1 MNEGVKLAEPEIDF
15 QEYLTEKRQVIDDEI
30 DRLLPSVSEHP
41 RELHEAIRYSALAR
55 AQRVRPILALT
66 AYEAL
71 GGTDLDAALPPMCA
85 LELLHTYSLIHD
97 DLPCMDNDDLRRGL
111 PTVHKKFNEGIAV
124 LAGDALHDLAFQWTA
139 RSGKIELVHELAV
152 ATGSLGMIGGQ
163 VADMEAEGRAVTAD
177 EIEFIH
183 TRKTAAL
190 IRCSLRFGGI
200 LAGAKDQCMESLT
213 VYGAK
218 LGLAFQIVDDILDIE
233 GDQDKLGKEV
243 GSDEKNCKATYP
255 AAVGLDESHRIA
267 GVLIDEAIAALEGCS
282 FPTRRL
288 TEMARYISQRES

>member
-1 MNEGVKLAEPEIDF
+1 MNESVNLVEPQTDF
-15 QEYLTEKRQVIDDEI
+15 QNYLTEKRQVIDNEI
-30 DRLLPSVSEHP
+30 DRLLPKVSEHP

-55 AQRVRPILALT
+55 AKRVRPILALT
-66 AYEAL
+66 CYEAL
-71 GGTDLDAALPPMCA
+71 GGTDLETALPPMCA
-85 LELLHTYSLIHD
+85 LELLHSYSLIHD

-139 RSGKIELVHELAV
+139 RSGKIELVHELAI
-152 ATGSLGMIGGQ
+152 ATGSYGMIGGQ
-163 VADMEAEGRAVTAD
+163 VADMEAEGRPVTAA

-200 LAGAKDQCMESLT
+200 LADAEAPCMEALT
-213 VYGAK
+213 LYGEK

-243 GSDEKNCKATYP
+243 GSDEKNSKATYP
-255 AAVGLDESHRIA
+255 AAVGLAESHRIA
-267 GVLIDEAIAALEGCS
+267 AGLIKEAIAALNTCA
-282 FPTRRL
+282 FPTDRL
-288 TEMARYISQRES
+288 TELARYIAQRES